1 MGTHPIFESDFDC
14 LTDMLGGFSGIG
26 NDFQATPD
34 EAAQYQLQF
43 NSLPVVGGKLNGDA
57 ARTFF
62 MRSGLQQQI
71 LGRIWVLSDNDK
83 DGQLSS
89 NEFNVAMKLVRM
101 ARQGQPLP
109 HSIPI
114 SNFGSSHLS
123 NQHKMAPLHTGG
135 NQFPSQMNF
144 QPIRPIMTGPSSFQN
159 SNMGFTST
167 LQPSTAPTSSQPQ
180 GTSSLS
186 SLNLDLSFGGSKTMP
201 ATQPKP
207 AGFGMGQT
215 APPIVP
221 GRPYDWT
228 IKPANRLKWNQEF
241 NRADHR
247 KTGFLEA
254 HVASPFLRQ
263 TGLPQISLAKIW
275 ELADQDK
282 DGRLSSTEFVS
293 AMALCDAAKSGQPI
307 PEQLPAE
314 LGRGGGSSG
323 GLGGMAANSPA
334 KVEGGRMGLEEERRK
349 NMEKGMAELERRREL
364 IRQREE
370 AERLEAEK
378 KRQAAEAERLR
389 KAEEA
394 ERIRRE
400 EIEKKRK
407 EMILEKQRLQD
418 QLDTKRHKRDQLQQE
433 KDAQEVKQAD
443 TKKRLDEISM
453 RLQSAQESS
462 QGMKTQ
468 IEMKK
473 SQMVEMG
480 NQSATINAQIGQAKS
495 ETERIKAQV
504 QVFQN
509 STVAAE
515 LNQQNQVIKR
525 NIMNLESDS
534 ETNNSEVTS
543 EREEKSKLEER
554 IKSLNL
560 DLGKLTPTPT
570 TPQNVT
576 QNGWSGFGQT
586 DSTSSFGNGF
596 GSQATD

>member
-26 NDFQATPD
+26 NDFQVTPD

-144 QPIRPIMTGPSSFQN
+144 QPIRPIMTGPSSFQPN
-159 SNMGFTST
+159 SNMGFTSP

-201 ATQPKP
+201 PTQSKP

-275 ELADQDK
+275 EMADQDK
-282 DGRLSSTEFVS
+282 DGRLSSAEFLT
-293 AMALCDAAKSGQPI
+293 AMALCEAASKGTPI
-307 PEQLPAE
+307 PETLPAE
-314 LGRGGGSSG
+314 LSKTGTSG
-323 GLGGMAANSPA
+323 GAGPTDSPS
-334 KVEGGRMGLEEERRK
+334 KRMGLDEE
-349 NMEKGMAELERRREL
+349 
-364 IRQREE
+364 
-370 AERLEAEK
+370 
-378 KRQAAEAERLR
+378 
-389 KAEEA
+389 
-394 ERIRRE
+394 
-400 EIEKKRK
+400 
-407 EMILEKQRLQD
+407 
-418 QLDTKRHKRDQLQQE
+418 
-433 KDAQEVKQAD
+433 
-443 TKKRLDEISM
+443 
-453 RLQSAQESS
+453 
-462 QGMKTQ
+462 
-468 IEMKK
+468 
-473 SQMVEMG
+473 
-480 NQSATINAQIGQAKS
+480 
-495 ETERIKAQV
+495 
-504 QVFQN
+504 
-509 STVAAE
+509 
-515 LNQQNQVIKR
+515 
-525 NIMNLESDS
+525 
-534 ETNNSEVTS
+534 
-543 EREEKSKLEER
+543 
-554 IKSLNL
+554 
-560 DLGKLTPTPT
+560 
-570 TPQNVT
+570 
-576 QNGWSGFGQT
+576 
-586 DSTSSFGNGF
+586 
-596 GSQATD
+596 

>member
-26 NDFQATPD
+26 NDFQVTPD
-34 EAAQYQLQF
+34 EASQYQLQF

-114 SNFGSSHLS
+114 SNFGSSHLP

-167 LQPSTAPTSSQPQ
+167 LQPSTAPTASQPQ

-201 ATQPKP
+201 TTQSKQP

-378 KRQAAEAERLR
+378 KRQAAEAEKERIRQEAEKKRLEEEERQRKLAEAERLR

-433 KDAQEVKQAD
+433 KDAQEAKQAD

-453 RLQSAQESS
+453 RLQLESVLHQELAELDVQLKSAQESS

-480 NQSATINAQIGQAKS
+480 N
-495 ETERIKAQV
+495 
-504 QVFQN
+504 
-509 STVAAE
+509 
-515 LNQQNQVIKR
+515 
-525 NIMNLESDS
+525 
-534 ETNNSEVTS
+534 
-543 EREEKSKLEER
+543 
-554 IKSLNL
+554 
-560 DLGKLTPTPT
+560 
-570 TPQNVT
+570 
-576 QNGWSGFGQT
+576 
-586 DSTSSFGNGF
+586 
-596 GSQATD
+596 